1 MEIERVDAGIT
12 DVDGVYCC
20 GVKEGKYGL
29 GIVKC
34 KGKVAGVFTLNKI
47 KAAPV
52 IVTKEHIKGGEI
64 EGIIVNSGNA
74 NAFTGEQGIKNAK
87 RMAEILAEKLGTDP
101 SKIAVAS
108 TGVIGVQLD
117 MEWIEKT
124 FEAIFPKLD
133 SSRESSH
140 NFAKAIITTDAFT
153 KEYAVKT
160 GDVIIAGVAKGAGM
174 IAPNMATML
183 AFIFTDA
190 DFDSN
195 ELQEMLK
202 IAVDRSFNVTVVDGD
217 TSTNDMVLLVATG
230 KKKVDR
236 GIFQKGLNEVCINLA
251 KMIARDGEGASKLI
265 EVYVKGAKSE
275 EDAFKAAKSVVSS
288 ILVKTAVFGNDPNWG
303 RVVAAIGYSGAE
315 VDEDLTLILEG
326 DGESVILVDRGKNM
340 DTRKKAKE
348 IMRNSKEIKFIV
360 DLHKGNAEGYA
371 IGCDL
376 TYDYVKLNAKYTT

>member
-1 MEIERVDAGIT
+1 
-12 DVDGVYCC
+12 
-20 GVKEGKYGL
+20 
-29 GIVKC
+29 
-34 KGKVAGVFTLNKI
+34 
-47 KAAPV
+47 
-52 IVTKEHIKGGEI
+52 
-64 EGIIVNSGNA
+64 
-74 NAFTGEQGIKNAK
+74 
-87 RMAEILAEKLGTDP
+87 
-101 SKIAVAS
+101 
-108 TGVIGVQLD
+108 
-117 MEWIEKT
+117 
-124 FEAIFPKLD
+124 
-133 SSRESSH
+133 
-140 NFAKAIITTDAFT
+140 
-153 KEYAVKT
+153 
-160 GDVIIAGVAKGAGM
+160 M